1 MTEHKLQKKTAIEAK
16 QEVEAERA
24 PREGRLYW
32 SIGLVVGLLLFIICA
47 PIAYKHTLTGLNLT
61 LFRHVNDWPNS
72 LRDIFLAFTVA
83 PNSLLIGAAGVV
95 VSFALKLYQLSWQLA
110 AAVIGAGGLGLV
122 MKKVINEPRPHAM
135 VGNVHQRAFE
145 TDPGFP
151 SGHVLI
157 VTTVVLVLW
166 PYLPRGWR
174 WLVLLCIPLMAL
186 SRIYLGVHAPLDV
199 VGGFAL
205 GLAVVSAMR
214 MLPASLRQLLRLD

>member
-1 MTEHKLQKKTAIEAK
+1 MTERKLQKRTAVEAK
-16 QEVEAERA
+16 LEVEAERE
-24 PREGRLYW
+24 PRDSRLYW
-32 SIGLVVGLLLFIICA
+32 LIGLIVGLLLFTICT
-47 PIAYKHTLTGLNLT
+47 PIAYKHTLTGVNLS

-72 LRDIFLAFTVA
+72 LRGIFLALTVA
-83 PNSLLIGAAGVV
+83 PNSLLIGAAAVV
-95 VSFALKLYQLSWQLA
+95 VSFMLKLYQLSWQLA
-110 AAVIGAGGLGLV
+110 AAVIGAGGVGLV

-135 VGNVHQRAFE
+135 VSNVHQRAYE

-157 VTTVVLVLW
+157 VTAVVLTLW

-174 WLVLLCIPLMAL
+174 WLVLLCIPLMAF
-186 SRIYLGVHAPLDV
+186 SRIYLGVHSPLDV

-214 MLPASLRQLLRLD
+214 IMPTSLRKLLRLD